1 MSPVMAQLWFV
12 THDLAEPPNDEE
24 VYTFSKIST
33 ALAAALV
40 LASVGAASARPAWET
55 TRVFAPSV
63 ERYDGVIY
71 PHSVKR
77 YCYMPSSPCG
87 NNHRVTN

>member
-1 MSPVMAQLWFV
+1 MAQLRFV
-12 THDLAEPPNDEE
+12 TQELAEPPNDEE
-24 VYTFSKIST
+24 ADMVGKISI

-40 LASVGAASARPAWET
+40 FASVGIASARPTWET

-63 ERYDGVIY
+63 EHYDGWTY
-71 PHSVKR
+71 PHSQEQF
-77 YCYMPSSPCG
+77 CYMPSSPCG

>member
-1 MSPVMAQLWFV
+1 MVG
-12 THDLAEPPNDEE
+12 
-24 VYTFSKIST
+24 KIST

-55 TRVFAPSV
+55 TRILAPGV
-63 ERYDGVIY
+63 ERYDGVVY
-71 PHSVKR
+71 PHSDER
-77 YCYMPSSPCG
+77 YCYMPSSPCD

>member
-1 MSPVMAQLWFV
+1 MAQLWLV
-12 THDLAEPPNDEE
+12 TQDLAEAPNDQE
-24 VYTFSKIST
+24 VDMVGKIST

-40 LASVGAASARPAWET
+40 LASVGAASARPASDA
-55 TRVFAPSV
+55 TRVFAPGV
-63 ERYDGVIY
+63 ERYDGVTY
-71 PHSVKR
+71 PHSEER

>member
-1 MSPVMAQLWFV
+1 MV
-12 THDLAEPPNDEE
+12 
-24 VYTFSKIST
+24 SKIST

-40 LASVGAASARPAWET
+40 LASVGTASARPAWET

-63 ERYDGVIY
+63 EHYDGWAY
-71 PHSVKR
+71 PHSEER

>member
-1 MSPVMAQLWFV
+1 MV
-12 THDLAEPPNDEE
+12 T
-24 VYTFSKIST
+24 KIST

-40 LASVGAASARPAWET
+40 LAAVGAASARPTWET
-55 TRVFAPSV
+55 TRAFSPSA

-71 PHSVKR
+71 PHSEER
-77 YCYMPSSPCG
+77 YCYLPSSPCD

>member
-1 MSPVMAQLWFV
+1 MAQLRFV
-12 THDLAEPPNDEE
+12 TRELAEPPNDEE
-24 VYTFSKIST
+24 VDMVGKIST

-40 LASVGAASARPAWET
+40 LASVGTASARPAWET

-63 ERYDGVIY
+63 EHYDGWAY
-71 PHSVKR
+71 PHSEER

>member
-1 MSPVMAQLWFV
+1 MVG
-12 THDLAEPPNDEE
+12 
-24 VYTFSKIST
+24 KISG

-40 LASVGAASARPAWET
+40 LASVGTASARPAWDATSE
-55 TRVFAPSV
+55 RVFAPSI
-63 ERYDGVIY
+63 EHYEGWAY
-71 PHSVKR
+71 PQSEER

>member
-1 MSPVMAQLWFV
+1 MDQLGVV
-12 THDLAEPPNDEE
+12 TQELADPPDNEE
-24 VYTFSKIST
+24 VNMVGKIST
-33 ALAAALV
+33 VLAAALV

-55 TRVFAPSV
+55 TRVFAPSA
-63 ERYDGVIY
+63 ERYDGAIY
-71 PHSVKR
+71 PHSDER

>member
-1 MSPVMAQLWFV
+1 MV
-12 THDLAEPPNDEE
+12 
-24 VYTFSKIST
+24 SKIST

-40 LASVGAASARPAWET
+40 FASVGAASARPVWET

-63 ERYDGVIY
+63 ERYDGWTY
-71 PHSVKR
+71 PHSEER
-77 YCYMPSSPCG
+77 YCYMPSSPCD

>member
-1 MSPVMAQLWFV
+1 MVG
-12 THDLAEPPNDEE
+12 
-24 VYTFSKIST
+24 KINT

-40 LASVGAASARPAWET
+40 LASVGIASARPAWEA

-63 ERYDGVIY
+63 EHYDGWAY
-71 PHSVKR
+71 PDSEEQ

-87 NNHRVTN
+87 NNHSVSR

>member
-1 MSPVMAQLWFV
+1 MAQLWFV
-12 THDLAEPPNDEE
+12 TQDLAEPPNDEE
-24 VYTFSKIST
+24 VDMVGKIST

-55 TRVFAPSV
+55 TLVFAPSV
-63 ERYDGVIY
+63 EQYDGWAY
-71 PHSVKR
+71 PHSEER
-77 YCYMPSSPCG
+77 YCYMPSSPCD